1 MQPHTQRIPINLI
14 MTKSFPSEIYF
25 FHENSDWE
33 SLNSEFAQYDWEAE
47 FQGCDVN
54 EMFNKFLK
62 TTLEISRKHVPLRKP
77 KGNKLSKIPKERRII
92 MRKRR
97 RIQNQMN
104 KTTSGAR
111 KEALMRRL
119 VEIEKQLQRSHGNQ
133 QEEQE
138 NNAVNK
144 IRSNSK
150 YFYSYAKSFSSI
162 KVGIGPLIN
171 SAKQIIADP
180 FQMASILSN
189 QYSSVFSS
197 PKYTR

>member
-1 MQPHTQRIPINLI
+1 M
-14 MTKSFPSEIYF
+14 
-25 FHENSDWE
+25 
-33 SLNSEFAQYDWEAE
+33 
-47 FQGCDVN
+47 
-54 EMFNKFLK
+54 K

-77 KGNKLSKIPKERRII
+77 KGNKLSKIPKERRIL

-144 IRSNSK
+144 IKSNIQNISTHMQ
-150 YFYSYAKSFSSI
+150 SPSR
-162 KVGIGPLIN
+162 PL
-171 SAKQIIADP
+171 KLVLDH
-180 FQMASILSN
+180 
-189 QYSSVFSS
+189 
-197 PKYTR
+197 